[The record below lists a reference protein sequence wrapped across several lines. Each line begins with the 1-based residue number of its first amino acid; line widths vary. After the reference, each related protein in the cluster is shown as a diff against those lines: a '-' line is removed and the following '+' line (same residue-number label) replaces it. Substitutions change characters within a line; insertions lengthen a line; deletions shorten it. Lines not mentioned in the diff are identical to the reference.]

1 VLVRTQ
7 FKRAWLVRQ
16 AQLADA
22 TLPAAITLRAQIEAQ
37 LGTLVDAISS
47 GSAIASTSGNGHSV
61 AFSTPGTGGPGQDGM
76 AELAEEMLVRHDR
89 AAAALVIASP
99 AAGDNDD
106 ILAQMLAA
114 LFPARE
120 IRTSNVGLRYSR

>member
-22 TLPAAITLRAQIEAQ
+22 TLPAAITLRAQIAAQ

-47 GSAIASTSGNGHSV
+47 GSAIAATSGNGHSV
-61 AFSTPGTGGPGQDGM
+61 AFSTPGSGGPGPDGM

-89 AAAALVIASP
+89 AAAALAIATP
-99 AAGDNDD
+99 ASGDNDD

-120 IRTSNVGLRYSR
+120 IRTSNVGLRYTA